1 MGTQPLWAPL
11 NTAAHARSP
20 AAIVRRAAALE
31 GGCLA
36 AVCKAG
42 GDLEWAMRIAFYAPL
57 KSPTHEV
64 PSGDRRVARLLMDAL
79 QVAGHAVQL
88 ASSFRSFDGAGDAAH
103 QAALRDEGASIAD
116 GLVQRWLGLP
126 PADRPELWFTYHL
139 YYKAPDWL
147 GPAVSHALGIPYVVS
162 EASYAPKRANG
173 AWAIGHLA
181 TYHAIRAAALLL
193 CPTGDDVACLQLV
206 APAHTRVLRLFPFL
220 DPAAYQIAALDRA
233 VHRARLSAIHGIKA
247 SDTWIVVAAMMRY
260 GDKLASYELLAK
272 SLPFLVDLPWQ
283 LVVAG
288 DGPARAQV
296 EALIQGAAPGR
307 AHFLGVCDAQA
318 LAAIYAASDL
328 CLWPAVNEAYGMAM
342 LEAQAA
348 GVPVVSCAA
357 RGVPDVVCDGRTGL
371 LAKTGDAPGLA
382 RLTRELV
389 VGRQRRVAMGQAAA
403 QFVRQERSTVH
414 AAAALNLA
422 FAGLSCGGAQT
433 ARGVGLK

>member
-1 MGTQPLWAPL
+1 M
-11 NTAAHARSP
+11 
-20 AAIVRRAAALE
+20 V
-31 GGCLA
+31 
-36 AVCKAG
+36 G
-42 GDLEWAMRIAFYAPL
+42 GDLECAMRIAFYAPL

-79 QVAGHAVQL
+79 QLAGHEVQL

-126 PADRPELWFTYHL
+126 AADRPELWFTYHL

-147 GPAVSHALGIPYVVS
+147 GPAVSRALGIPYVVS
-162 EASYAPKRANG
+162 EASYAPKRADG

-181 TYHAIRAAALLL
+181 IYHAIQTAALLL

-206 APAHTRVLRLFPFL
+206 APADTRVLRLFPFL
-220 DPAAYQIAALDRA
+220 DPAAYQAAASDRS
-233 VHRARLSAIHGIKA
+233 VHRARLSAIHAIKA
-247 SDTWIVVAAMMRY
+247 SDTWIVVAAMMRR
-260 GDKLASYELLAK
+260 GDKVASYQLLAQT
-272 SLPFLVDLPWQ
+272 LPLLVDLSWQ

-296 EALIQGAAPGR
+296 EALIHGAVPGR

-348 GVPVVSCAA
+348 GIPVVSCAA
-357 RGVPDVVCDGRTGL
+357 RGVPDVVRDGRTGL
-371 LAKTGDAPGLA
+371 LAKPGDAPGLA

-389 VGRQRRVAMGQAAA
+389 VGRQRRVAMGHAAA
-403 QFVRQERSTVH
+403 RFVDQERSTVH

-422 FAGLSCGGAQT
+422 FAGLPRGGAQI
-433 ARGVGLK
+433 ARGVALP